1 MVKWWIEKEIQFS
14 TNETEFNKNMLDV
27 YGKLLKLYQEFIEE
41 QRRNL
46 DEDFGYWDKFK
57 DYVDNNSSI
66 IVDSEEFKE
75 AMKLI
80 IEDENDFENKVRES
94 ID

>member
-14 TNETEFNKNMLDV
+14 TNETFNKNMLNV
-27 YGKLLKLYQEFIEE
+27 YGKLLKLHNEFIEY
-41 QRRNL
+41 QQDNL
-46 DEDFGYWDKFK
+46 DWDFSYWDKFK
-57 DYVDNNSSI
+57 YYVDNNSNI
-66 IVDSEEFKE
+66 IVESEEFKE

>member
-1 MVKWWIEKEIQFS
+1 MVKWWIDKDLFLTSDKI
-14 TNETEFNKNMLDV
+14 
-27 YGKLLKLYQEFIEE
+27 YWRLLKLHQEFVEE

-46 DEDFGYWDKFK
+46 DADFGYWDKFK